1 MNEENKEF
9 KLIDMKSFFK
19 VEMFNIYCEHFFS
32 FDGEYKDTTFS
43 IRGNKAYSSA
53 DTFPI
58 VYNFLNSTGIIYHN
72 DKDYVQ
78 AIVDNLSSLVL
89 AVGKAVI
96 MSKISKQKESDNSD
110 LFA

>member
-1 MNEENKEF
+1 MNEEIKEF
-9 KLIDMKSFFK
+9 ELIDKKSFFK

-32 FDGEYKDTTFS
+32 SDGEYKDTTFS
-43 IRGNKAYSSA
+43 IRGNKAYSGA
-53 DTFPI
+53 DSFPI

>member
-9 KLIDMKSFFK
+9 KLIDKKSFFK

-32 FDGEYKDTTFS
+32 RDGEYKDTTFS
-43 IRGNKAYSSA
+43 IRGNKAYSGA
-53 DTFPI
+53 DNFPI
-58 VYNFLNSTGIIYHN
+58 VYNFLNSMGILYIN
-72 DKDYVQ
+72 DKQYIQD
-78 AIVDNLSSLVL
+78 IVNNLSNLVL

-96 MSKISKQKESDNSD
+96 MSKISKQKEADNSD